1 MILTVAAFAAA
12 VVLACLKWHALVLAV
27 AAVLAAAGFAR
38 GTLFSSLPVRRVRWR
53 IRFRLRPGPGFAS
66 FPELAVR
73 WSRLA
78 AVRHGRRVRPD
89 LSLWLRVSSPVTWY
103 AWRLGR
109 AQYGKRVFAPQEHQ
123 TVIIAPPRME
133 KTGFLADRML
143 DYPGACVSFSTRTD
157 LYDLTAGTRARF
169 GPVEVFNPYGV
180 GGLRSTLHPDI
191 IAGCRAPDVA
201 VRRAVALIGETE
213 MLGEMVF
220 WSDKAAVALAGLMH
234 AAAVGGYQM
243 DKVYLWANKVGEA
256 ELTQLARHPAASRE
270 MFAGLAEIYADTKPA
285 SSIRMTMLRSLGW
298 LAVPQLR
305 DMVCGSFA
313 RPVDVRGFAASR
325 GSLYLIMRDGAASVA
340 APLFRLLCDLFHF
353 EGNLAGSMTPYRKL
367 VPGIFYAID
376 EVANIAIP
384 KLADKLADSAGH
396 GSFITI
402 VVHSLAQLRQC
413 YGTDAAAAIWAT
425 CGTKIVLPGLAD
437 ADTLEDLSVLC
448 GTIPSGE
455 STARAALPEMIE
467 RLPGSRALVLF
478 ANQSPVIVKFRTAWR
493 RPAYRLGRLPQ
504 APAILPPAIPELVP
518 ELEAPA
524 DEAA

>member
-1 MILTVAAFAAA
+1 MIWPAIVAAA
-12 VVLACLKWHALVLAV
+12 VVALACLKWHALVLAV
-27 AAVLAAAGFAR
+27 AAVLLAAGSAR
-38 GTLFSSLPVRRVRWR
+38 GTLFSRLPARRARWR
-53 IRFRLRPGPGFAS
+53 IRFRLKPAPGFAS
-66 FPELAVR
+66 FGELAFR
-73 WSRLA
+73 WSRFA

-89 LSLWLRVSSPVTWY
+89 LSLWARLVLPVTFY

-109 AQYGKRVFAPQEHQ
+109 AQYFKRVFAPQEHQ

-180 GGLRSTLHPDI
+180 GGLPSTLHPDI
-191 IAGCRAPDVA
+191 IAGCHAPDVA
-201 VRRAVALIGETE
+201 VRRALALIGETA

-234 AAAVGGYQM
+234 AAAIGGYQM
-243 DKVYLWANKVGEA
+243 DKVYLWANKAGEA
-256 ELTQLARHPAASRE
+256 ELTQLARHPEASRE
-270 MFAGLAEIYADTKPA
+270 MFAGLAEIYADTKSA

-305 DMVCGSFA
+305 DMVCGPAAS
-313 RPVDVRGFAASR
+313 PVDVGAFAAAP

-353 EGNLAGSMTPYRKL
+353 EGNLAGSMTEYRKL
-367 VPGIFYAID
+367 VPGVFYAID
-376 EVANIAIP
+376 EVANIGIP
-384 KLADKLADSAGH
+384 KLAEKLADSAGH

-425 CGTKIVLPGLAD
+425 CGTKIILPGVSDGEL
-437 ADTLEDLSVLC
+437 LGELSVLC
-448 GTIPSGE
+448 GTVPSGE
-455 STARAALPEMIE
+455 GTAPAVQPEVIG

-478 ANQSPVIVKFRTAWR
+478 ANQSPVIIKFRTAWR
-493 RPAYRLGRLPQ
+493 RLDYRLGRLPA
-504 APAILPPAIPELVP
+504 APAILPTAVP
-518 ELEAPA
+518 EFVPALEATD